1 MVLDRD
7 FLLWYRCPSAI
18 TQHIKMRRLNSKVM
32 ILLSFIYSDCITDQK
47 NPKKEEYGKENLKQM
62 MLNSVDLFPLE
73 IQQKILAD
81 FETHLEGKPAGNGI
95 KVIVIKAI
103 YLNY

>member
-1 MVLDRD
+1 
-7 FLLWYRCPSAI
+7 
-18 TQHIKMRRLNSKVM
+18 
-32 ILLSFIYSDCITDQK
+32 
-47 NPKKEEYGKENLKQM
+47 

-103 YLNY
+103 